1 MPALLLGTLLL
12 LASAASLGA
21 PPSAEAEEDP
31 ISQRLHRDRQQQQ
44 LASGAVH
51 DTNLRFLQEAY
62 HEDARRLSADRTD
75 GSVSPPVDWSSDE
88 RVHGMIIDAG
98 SSGSRMHVSAT
109 LYVCVCARACVLAT
123 CG

>member
-12 LASAASLGA
+12 LASAASLGGS
-21 PPSAEAEEDP
+21 PSAEAEEDP

-44 LASGAVH
+44 VVASEAVH

-62 HEDARRLSADRTD
+62 HEDARRLSADRAD

-98 SSGSRMHVSAT
+98 SSGSRMHVS
-109 LYVCVCARACVLAT
+109 VCVCVCVRV
-123 CG
+123 CVCSGDV